1 MFLNY
6 IKEFSVKNKIKNS
19 LQNVKAIRFGIIETV
34 GLIID
39 QRYFLETKALI
50 KELIAHGILQENI
63 EVIVYQ
69 RLGKPLKRYKNTF
82 SPKHLNGMLK

>member
-6 IKEFSVKNKIKNS
+6 IKEFSVKNKIKQFTKKKSNS
-19 LQNVKAIRFGIIETV
+19 CGIIETV

-50 KELIAHGILQENI
+50 KEFIAHGILQENI
-63 EVIVYQ
+63 EVITRI
-69 RLGKPLKRYKNTF
+69 RLGKPLNATKYV
-82 SPKHLNGMLK
+82 

>member
-19 LQNVKAIRFGIIETV
+19 LQNVKSNSFCGIIETV

-50 KELIAHGILQENI
+50 KELIAHGITGEHRGHCLPGY
-63 EVIVYQ
+63 V
-69 RLGKPLKRYKNTF
+69 
-82 SPKHLNGMLK
+82 

>member
-6 IKEFSVKNKIKNS
+6 IKEFSVKNKIKQFTKCKKSNS
-19 LQNVKAIRFGIIETV
+19 FCGIIETV

-50 KELIAHGILQENI
+50 KEFIAHGILKENI
-63 EVIVYQ
+63 EVS
-69 RLGKPLKRYKNTF
+69 LPGCAYK
-82 SPKHLNGMLK
+82 HQCA

>member
-19 LQNVKAIRFGIIETV
+19 LQNVKSLCGIETV

-39 QRYFLETKALI
+39 QRYF
-50 KELIAHGILQENI
+50 
-63 EVIVYQ
+63 
-69 RLGKPLKRYKNTF
+69 
-82 SPKHLNGMLK
+82 

>member
-1 MFLNY
+1 L
-6 IKEFSVKNKIKNS
+6 
-19 LQNVKAIRFGIIETV
+19 RIIETV

-69 RLGKPLKRYKNTF
+69 DRLGKPLTLQNTF
-82 SPKHLNGMLK
+82 SQNI